1 MLTFVAGSASC
12 TAAAAAKGDH
22 ICVALCTS
30 LLAQAVLYLVVFVTR
45 CSLCAAM
52 HSCGDA
58 M

>member
-1 MLTFVAGSASC
+1 MHS
-12 TAAAAAKGDH
+12 AAAAKGDH

-30 LLAQAVLYLVVFVTR
+30 LLAQAVLYLVVFVTN

-58 M
+58 I